1 LRILAVGPHPDDIEF
16 GCAAVLIQEIRR
28 GTAVKMLVLSRGEA
42 GSRGSPEGREQE
54 ARDAAALMGAEIE
67 FLDFGGDCHIEHSPR
82 NSMRIAEE
90 IRKSRPQIV
99 LAPNPA
105 ENQHPDHTAVG
116 RTVRDACRLARYGGL
131 EELRDQ
137 PPHKIG
143 SLFFYNITTHL
154 TTNPGR
160 PDLIVDISAVV
171 KEWESAM
178 RCHAS
183 QLAGKSY
190 LDLQLTSARALGLTA
205 GVEYAIGLF
214 ANDPICVADLAG
226 VSRSAREF

>member
-1 LRILAVGPHPDDIEF
+1 MNILAIGPHPDDIEF

-28 GTAVKMLVLSRGEA
+28 GAAVKILVLSRGEA
-42 GSRGSPEGREQE
+42 GSHGSPGGREQE

-67 FLDFGGDCHIEHSPR
+67 FLDFGGDCHIEHSPQ
-82 NSMRIAEE
+82 NSIRIAQE

-116 RTVRDACRLARYGGL
+116 HAVRDACRLARYGGL
-131 EELRDQ
+131 EELRDH

-143 SLFFYNITTHL
+143 SLFFYNITTHA
-154 TTNPGR
+154 GR
-160 PDLIVDISAVV
+160 PDLVVDISGVV
-171 KEWESAM
+171 KEWELAM

-214 ANDPICVADLAG
+214 ANDPICVTDLAG
-226 VSRSAREF
+226 LTRSAREF